1 MQTKT
6 LRTAVIAIALA
17 SAIPEVGYTQTAAK
31 PNMSQDHQKM
41 MHGMTDGQFV
51 PMMIKHHEEGIAMA
65 RMEEQRGSAASV
77 KALAKSIRE
86 SQERDLPE
94 LKAHA
99 AHVTGTDAKTSPAQ
113 HAPTMDMMAEMSKAT
128 MTRLKAASGA
138 ALDRAFVEEMITH
151 HQMAISM
158 IEGAKL
164 QNAELKKLS
173 EKMLA
178 GQRREL
184 AELKKL

>member
-41 MHGMTDGQFV
+41 MHGMPDGQFV

-99 AHVTGTDAKTSPAQ
+99 AHATGTDAKTSTAQ
-113 HAPTMDMMAEMSKAT
+113 HAPMMDEMSKAT

-151 HQMAISM
+151 HQIAISVM
-158 IEGAKL
+158 EGAKL